1 MATEIGLIGAL
12 LMTGMGSSPAAL
24 SAGPSFTVSR
34 QELSSVVAGATVSPL
49 AAGGAPVSLTA
60 PIDVPGNAGF
70 GIQAISINTGVASA
84 NQSTVSVIAN
94 VFLAPGFGLAGR

>member
-1 MATEIGLIGAL
+1 MATGIGLIGAL
-12 LMTGMGSSPAAL
+12 VVAGMGAPPAAP

-34 QELSSVVAGATVSPL
+34 QELSSVVAGATVAPQ
-49 AAGGAPVSLTA
+49 ATAGAPVALTA

-70 GIQAISINTGVASA
+70 GIQAVAINTGIASA

-94 VFLAPGFGLAGR
+94 VILAPGFGASSR